1 MNVKVIGV
9 TKPLIEGMQTAEE
22 LVSYCARVSNP
33 SNQMNFKTSGGLLK
47 YCIKHKHFSIFEM
60 VNVVMEINTTRD
72 IGRQILRHRSFS
84 FQEFS
89 QRYSQA
95 SPDLQYR
102 EMRIQDTKN
111 KQNSISGDDKVGF
124 KEMQEDVWAVAVEAY
139 LYSLNNGVAKEQARA
154 LLPEG
159 LTNTAMYMN
168 GSLRSWI
175 TYCAV
180 RCGVETQKEHRDI
193 AKECAILLFKD
204 FPFLKDVMGDVLLD
218 NYSAEE

>member
-1 MNVKVIGV
+1 
-9 TKPLIEGMQTAEE
+9 
-22 LVSYCARVSNP
+22 
-33 SNQMNFKTSGGLLK
+33 
-47 YCIKHKHFSIFEM
+47 
-60 VNVVMEINTTRD
+60 
-72 IGRQILRHRSFS
+72 
-84 FQEFS
+84 
-89 QRYSQA
+89 
-95 SPDLQYR
+95 
-102 EMRIQDTKN
+102 MRIQDTKN
-111 KQNSISGDDKVGF
+111 KQNSISGDDEVGF

-159 LTNTAMYMN
+159 LTHTAMYMN

-180 RCGVETQKEHRDI
+180 RCGIETQKEHRDI